1 MSKVYLGRRKGN
13 VTYKYCIVFYMYSPV
28 LKFCDFSKIHSDQDI
43 FNYFSTIKNHE
54 DKKLKIEIELSF
66 NIKNISNYKKI
77 TDRQILDYY
86 NNNSPYSFLRVNI
99 NDTVYTVCSETIPY
113 GNISII
119 REVDIPDSTIY
130 KSLLGGNMLMLNW
143 KWIEKEKEISKGN
156 STKIVMVLTKY
167 MRRLW
172 IKWLGK
178 IEIIDP
184 LNYHE

>member
-13 VTYKYCIVFYMYSPV
+13 VTYKYCIIFYMYNPV
-28 LKFCDFSKIHSDQDI
+28 LRFCDFSKIHSDQDI

-54 DKKLKIEIELSF
+54 DRKLKIEVELSF
-66 NIKNISNYKKI
+66 NIKNISNYKKV

-86 NNNSPYSFLRVNI
+86 NNSSPYSFLRIAKVN
-99 NDTVYTVCSETIPY
+99 DTVCSEIIPY

-119 REVDIPDSTIY
+119 REVDIPDSIIY
-130 KSLLGGNMLMLNW
+130 KSLLRENMLNW
-143 KWIEKEKEISKGN
+143 KWLEKEKEISKGI
-156 STKIVMVLTKY
+156 STKIVIVLTKY

-184 LNYHE
+184 LNYYE